1 MGNNIY
7 IGRLFAIQEML
18 NIPVKRDRNVCNY
31 IGIKASNIFISR
43 CVEFLSYSPGPF
55 VSLTLSEHD
64 LKHVC
69 FNFFS

>member
-18 NIPVKRDRNVCNY
+18 NITVKRDRNVCNY

-43 CVEFLSYSPGPF
+43 CAVLNFYHIRRVHLSA
-55 VSLTLSEHD
+55 LLC
-64 LKHVC
+64 L
-69 FNFFS
+69 NMI

>member
-43 CVEFLSYSPGPF
+43 CAVLY
-55 VSLTLSEHD
+55 
-64 LKHVC
+64 
-69 FNFFS
+69 FNHIRRVHL